1 MREPVSARLARIG
14 RIFSDHAGDG
24 LQTTPRGQRS
34 EPRASQFEVYLSAM
48 LAGGLGGR

>member
-14 RIFSDHAGDG
+14 RIFSDHAGDN
-24 LQTTPRGQRS
+24 LSVTSRSQRN
-34 EPRASQFEVYLSAM
+34 EPKASQFEVYLSAM

>member
-14 RIFSDHAGDG
+14 RIFSDHAGDS
-24 LQTTPRGQRS
+24 LPATPRGQRN

>member
-34 EPRASQFEVYLSAM
+34 EPSASQFEVYLSAM

>member
-14 RIFSDHAGDG
+14 RIFSDKGSA
-24 LQTTPRGQRS
+24 PRHQRRP
-34 EPRASQFEVYLSAM
+34 EPRAGQFELYLSAM

>member
-14 RIFSDHAGDG
+14 RIFSDKGSA
-24 LQTTPRGQRS
+24 PRHQRWP
-34 EPRASQFEVYLSAM
+34 EPRAGQFELYLSAM

>member
-14 RIFSDHAGDG
+14 RIFKDTGPAVEQS
-24 LQTTPRGQRS
+24 QRHR
-34 EPRASQFEVYLSAM
+34 PRAGQFEFYLSAM